1 MELEILLALTAW
13 LASNGGAS
21 ASDACGSVTWTNNN
35 SGLSDLCGST
45 GTATV
50 TFTATDACG
59 NSLHQLEHLRF
70 KIQQPLL
77 LIHLLLIAL

>member
-1 MELEILLALTAW
+1 MLTYAW

-21 ASDACGSVTWTNNN
+21 ASDTCSAVTWTNN
-35 SGLSDLCGST
+35 STGLSDLCGAT

-59 NSLHQLEHLRF
+59 NAQPQLEHLPF
-70 KIQQPLL
+70 KIQQPRL
-77 LIHLLLIAL
+77 LIQLLVIVL